1 MILSQLA
8 TDIPQIVPAG
18 SVAADLLLQLIPHFG
33 VLGVLVWYMHYDV
46 KHARPEKDKQHAD
59 VIKAL
64 NEEHSKYNQQRDAE
78 HRAAI
83 KEMTAKFDE
92 HLREERLMRQQDIRA
107 LTAAIHELVKGK

>member
-18 SVAADLLLQLIPHFG
+18 SVAANLLLQLIPHFG

-64 NEEHSKYNQQRDAE
+64 NEEHSKYNHQRDAE

-83 KEMTAKFDE
+83 KEMTAMYDE
-92 HLREERLMRQQDIRA
+92 HLREDRLLRQHV
-107 LTAAIHELVKGK
+107 LTALATANHDLL

>member
-1 MILSQLA
+1 MA
-8 TDIPQIVPAG
+8 E
-18 SVAADLLLQLIPHFG
+18 LLLQLVPHFG

-46 KHARPEKDKQHAD
+46 KHARPEKDKQHAE

-64 NEEHSKYNQQRDAE
+64 NDAHNAYNNQRDAE

-107 LTAAIHELVKGK
+107 LTQAIHELVKK